1 MYSEH
6 AELQVLARSA
16 LHEESVFKSD
26 SDLDEPIGSNDAS
39 LSEQLTSNA
48 TARALRL
55 ELENRKLLTA
65 IDNLK
70 EASFHES
77 SNKILELDRENK
89 KLSINVS
96 FYKLI
101 FFLKK
106 FTKISFFF

>member
-1 MYSEH
+1 MEH

-16 LHEESVFKSD
+16 LHEDTIFKSD
-26 SDLDEPIGSNDAS
+26 SDVDEPFSSGDAS

-55 ELENRKLLTA
+55 ELENRKLMTT

-70 EASFHES
+70 EASFHET

-96 FYKLI
+96 V
-101 FFLKK
+101 
-106 FTKISFFF
+106 